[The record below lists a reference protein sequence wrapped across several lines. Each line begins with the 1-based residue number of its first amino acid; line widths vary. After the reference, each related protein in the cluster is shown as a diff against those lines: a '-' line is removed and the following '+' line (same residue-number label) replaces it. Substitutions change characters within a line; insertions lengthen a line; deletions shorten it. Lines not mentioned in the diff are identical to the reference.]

1 MGKDENGHKFL
12 SEVQKKILHKGN
24 DLHEDRSNKNEET
37 EEIIR
42 ELIMIQIKHRRKLVD
57 TRKTLQTRCKI
68 IGKYKNHT
76 FK

>member
-1 MGKDENGHKFL
+1 M
-12 SEVQKKILHKGN
+12 LHKGN

-37 EEIIR
+37 EDIIR
-42 ELIMIQIKHRRKLVD
+42 ELVMIQIKHRRKLVD
-57 TRKTLQTRCKI
+57 TRKTLQTRGKI